1 MVGEENKAV
10 ARLFSEEFWNK
21 GNMAAVDELMA
32 PHAKIFLPGRGRVS
46 LGDLK
51 AFAASLRGA
60 FPDWSAT
67 TDELVAE
74 EQRVAER
81 WTGRGTHRGTFQGM
95 APTGRQVTV
104 PGTVFYRFA
113 SGKITEFHE
122 QVDGFTLMQQ
132 LGVIPDR
139 S

>member
-1 MVGEENKAV
+1 MLAADTFIQQIWKKRKGGLAMLGEENKAL

-46 LGDLK
+46 LNDLK

-60 FPDWSAT
+60 FPDWSAM

-81 WTGRGTHRGTFQGM
+81 GAG
-95 APTGRQVTV
+95 A
-104 PGTVFYRFA
+104 
-113 SGKITEFHE
+113 
-122 QVDGFTLMQQ
+122 
-132 LGVIPDR
+132 
-139 S
+139 